1 MLFKDG
7 PREEINGPRCAKA
20 NQTKTKC
27 EYTIFSLVIY
37 SWTYNIITHGPYILL
52 KYFSQCERVLP

>member
-20 NQTKTKC
+20 NQTKTK
-27 EYTIFSLVIY
+27 FSV
-37 SWTYNIITHGPYILL
+37 
-52 KYFSQCERVLP
+52 KRFSPENHFRRL